1 MFCLNDTMRYWLCP
15 GRTDMR
21 KGISSLCGVVHER
34 MKSEVRNGDVFIFI
48 GRDLKLMRYNLTIG
62 IAIYDDRIEIENPG
76 ILPPQ
81 ITPENIRQ
89 PHISYPYNPLI
100 ANVLYSTT
108 YIENWGSGVK
118 RIMEAC
124 QKRSVAAPTWSINGG
139 FVVVTFMR
147 PKKSV
152 TQDVTQGV
160 THDVTQKDTLDI
172 KIEKAIKENLNVTTE
187 DLAKQF
193 GVTSMTIKR
202 HLAKMPHIRYV
213 GSGYS
218 GHWEVLDKE

>member
-1 MFCLNDTMRYWLCP
+1 M
-15 GRTDMR
+15 
-21 KGISSLCGVVHER
+21 S
-34 MKSEVRNGDVFIFI
+34 
-48 GRDLKLMRYNLTIG
+48 
-62 IAIYDDRIEIENPG
+62 
-76 ILPPQ
+76 PQ
-81 ITPENIRQ
+81 ITPENILQ

-124 QKRSVAAPTWSINGG
+124 QKRGVPSPTWTVHGG

-147 PKKSV
+147 PTKGI
-152 TQDVTQGV
+152 TQDSTQE
-160 THDVTQKDTLDI
+160 DNLD
-172 KIEKAIKENLNVTTE
+172 KWIENQIRQNPQITTE
-187 DLAKQF
+187 ELAKMSKK
-193 GVTSMTIKR
+193 GLRTVKR
-202 HLAKMPHIRYV
+202 HIAKMPHIRYV

>member
-1 MFCLNDTMRYWLCP
+1 MQYQAEEKWTFT
-15 GRTDMR
+15 
-21 KGISSLCGVVHER
+21 ISSSQKKYQGFWNTKEA
-34 MKSEVRNGDVFIFI
+34 EVN
-48 GRDLKLMRYNLTIG
+48 
-62 IAIYDDRIEIENPG
+62 
-76 ILPPQ
+76 PQ

-124 QKRSVAAPTWSINGG
+124 QKRGVAAPIWSINGG

-147 PKKSV
+147 PAKGVTQGV

-160 THDVTQKDTLDI
+160 TQEDTLDE

-218 GHWEVLDKE
+218 GHWEIVELRDGSLIR

>member
-1 MFCLNDTMRYWLCP
+1 M
-15 GRTDMR
+15 
-21 KGISSLCGVVHER
+21 IS
-34 MKSEVRNGDVFIFI
+34 D
-48 GRDLKLMRYNLTIG
+48 
-62 IAIYDDRIEIENPG
+62 EIV
-76 ILPPQ
+76 
-81 ITPENIRQ
+81 TPENIRQ

-108 YIENWGSGVK
+108 YIENWGSGMK

-124 QKRSVAAPTWSINGG
+124 QKRGVAAPTWSINGG
-139 FVVVTFMR
+139 FVVVKFMR
-147 PKKSV
+147 PTNGDTQGGTQDV
-152 TQDVTQGV
+152 TQDVTQA
-160 THDVTQKDTLDI
+160 DTLDG
-172 KIEKAIKENLNVTTE
+172 KIEKAIKENHKVTTE

-202 HLAKMPHIRYV
+202 HIANMPHIRYV